1 MLQTLKPYWAYA
13 RASFTVGFAY
23 RLHILFWVLSD
34 FVQVTVLLLIW
45 VAIYGNADS
54 TTMMG
59 YTLSQMLMYNLVIYM
74 TASFTYMKPLF
85 DLAEDHFDGKVAMS
99 LIKPTKYIYEV
110 FFRNL
115 GSNFVGNII
124 ISLPLIVVLT
134 VLTVSAQTEVNFT
147 LATTLLYVFSVIL
160 ALLISFFSNFIFAT
174 MVFITDATFGMM
186 QLNEAIVR
194 IFSGS
199 LIPLSFFPPW
209 LKTIAYV
216 LPYASVYT
224 IPTLILMNRYTGNQL
239 WISLLTQLAWAVGLI
254 IAANLI
260 WSLIISKLKVHGG

>member
-1 MLQTLKPYWAYA
+1 MLQTIKPYWAYA
-13 RASFTVGFAY
+13 KASFTVGFAY

-34 FVQVTVLLLIW
+34 LVQVGVLLLIW
-45 VAIYGNADS
+45 IAIYGNS
-54 TTMMG
+54 ETVSMQG
-59 YTLSQMLMYNLVIYM
+59 YTLSQMMMYNLVIYM

-85 DLAEDHFDGKVAMS
+85 DLADDHYDGKVAMS

-124 ISLPLIVVLT
+124 ISLPLIIVLT
-134 VLTVSAQTEVNFT
+134 LLSVTTQHGVSFT
-147 LATTLLYVFSVIL
+147 LGSSILYVISVL
-160 ALLISFFSNFIFAT
+160 MGLLISFFSNFIFAT
-174 MVFITDATFGMM
+174 MVFVTDATFGMM

-199 LIPLSFFPPW
+199 LIPLSFFPGW

-224 IPTLILMNRYTGNQL
+224 VPTLILMNRYTPSEL
-239 WISLLTQLAWAVGLI
+239 WISLLTQLAWAIGLI
-254 IAANLI
+254 IACNLL
-260 WSLIISKLKVHGG
+260 WAFIIKKMKVHGG